1 MVKDTGAIHDAL
13 WQFVTTI
20 SPHPMDEK
28 VATKSKDKENKDK
41 DKDKDKQKPV
51 SKHTETH

>member
-1 MVKDTGAIHDAL
+1 VKDTGAIHDTL

-28 VATKSKDKENKDK
+28 VVTKSKDKENKDK

-51 SKHTETH
+51 SKYTITQ